1 MRLYFSMAWR
11 NVWRNKKRTWITAS
25 SIAFAVFFSC
35 TMQSMQLG
43 SYERMIDNSVRFYT
57 GHLAIHQDEFWEDQ
71 ILDNAFYV
79 EELSALQLDQDE
91 VVVSVSR
98 ISSFALASFEDHT
111 KGVMINGIEPD
122 LEAKLTLLDKKLTSG
137 KYLQKEG
144 VMIAQGLADYMEMGL
159 GDTIVL
165 ISQGYHGVNA
175 VGKYPIIGMLKFPV
189 PEFNQAAVYMH
200 ITTAQEFYRAPGLIT
215 SQSILLEESKAIPK
229 IQASVAAQLANK
241 SLNVM
246 NWEEMMPELVQGIE
260 LDYYG
265 GLVMIYILYAV
276 IGFGILGTFL
286 MMTKERTYEFGILT
300 SIGMKKSKIQI
311 TVALEI
317 IMLTFL
323 GVFIGLILG
332 TPIIVYF
339 YLNPIRFSGEMA
351 VAMESFGYEAILPF
365 SIEPVVFYS
374 QGVVVLFIALLL
386 GLYPMLYIKQ
396 LKIMKA
402 LRE

>member
-1 MRLYFSMAWR
+1 M
-11 NVWRNKKRTWITAS
+11 
-25 SIAFAVFFSC
+25 
-35 TMQSMQLG
+35 
-43 SYERMIDNSVRFYT
+43 
-57 GHLAIHQDEFWEDQ
+57 
-71 ILDNAFYV
+71 
-79 EELSALQLDQDE
+79 
-91 VVVSVSR
+91 
-98 ISSFALASFEDHT
+98 
-111 KGVMINGIEPD
+111 
-122 LEAKLTLLDKKLTSG
+122 
-137 KYLQKEG
+137 
-144 VMIAQGLADYMEMGL
+144 
-159 GDTIVL
+159 
-165 ISQGYHGVNA
+165 
-175 VGKYPIIGMLKFPV
+175 
-189 PEFNQAAVYMH
+189 
-200 ITTAQEFYRAPGLIT
+200 
-215 SQSILLEESKAIPK
+215 
-229 IQASVAAQLANK
+229 
-241 SLNVM
+241 
-246 NWEEMMPELVQGIE
+246 
-260 LDYYG
+260 
-265 GLVMIYILYAV
+265 MIYILYAV

>member
-1 MRLYFSMAWR
+1 MAWR

-25 SIAFAVFFSC
+25 SIAFAVFFAC

-57 GHLAIHQDEFWEDQ
+57 GHLAIHQEEFWEDQ
-71 ILDNAFYV
+71 ILDNAFYAK
-79 EELSALQLDQDE
+79 ELRAMQLDQDQ
-91 VVVSVSR
+91 VVVSVPR
-98 ISSFALASFEDHT
+98 ISSFALASFDDHT
-111 KGVMINGIEPD
+111 KGVMINGIEPE

-137 KYLQKEG
+137 RYLQKEG

-159 GDTIVL
+159 GDTLVL

-175 VGKYPIIGMLKFPV
+175 VGKYPIIGLLKFPV
-189 PEFNQAAVYMH
+189 PEFNQSAVYMH
-200 ITTAQEFYRAPGLIT
+200 LTTAQEFYGAPGLIT
-215 SQSILLEESKAIPK
+215 SQSILLEESKAIPE
-229 IQASVAAQLANK
+229 IQASVAAQLEHK
-241 SLNVM
+241 PLNVM

-339 YLNPIRFSGEMA
+339 FMNPIRFSGEMA

-365 SIEPVVFYS
+365 SIDPVVFYS
-374 QGVVVLFIALLL
+374 QGVVVLFIALFL

-396 LKIMKA
+396 LKIIKA